1 MEQSTD
7 VESPCISICDLDAS
21 SGLCI
26 GCFRTRDEIA
36 LWGRASNSE
45 KLAIL
50 DQLRERRV
58 EAGGRARRQTR
69 RRKKAQ

>member
-69 RRKKAQ
+69 RRKNAH